1 MAKFIRVKGL
11 KDGDVVDSPMTMT
24 IADEKLHL
32 YQNCSWHNKW
42 VQVIEEKQEE
52 KVSVKAK
59 LVDEPKE
66 QVKEIKTETLRSEPK
81 TAVLTVEDLGGDLEG
96 DLEGKKEP
104 KKRGRKPK
112 A

>member
-32 YQNCSWHNKW
+32 YQNCSWHGKW
-42 VQVIEEKQEE
+42 VQVLEEKQED
-52 KVSVKAK
+52 KISVKSK

-66 QVKEIKTETLRSEPK
+66 QVKEIKMETLRTEPK
-81 TAVLTVEDLGGDLEG
+81 SEVLSIP
-96 DLEGKKEP
+96 EP

>member
-1 MAKFIRVKGL
+1 MATFIRVKGL
-11 KDGDVVDSPMTMT
+11 KDGDVIEKPMTMT
-24 IADEKLHL
+24 IADEKMHL
-32 YQNCSWHNKW
+32 YQNCSWHGKW
-42 VQVIEEKQEE
+42 VQVLEEKQED
-52 KVSVKAK
+52 KISVKSK

-66 QVKEIKTETLRSEPK
+66 QVKEIKMRTEPK
-81 TAVLTVEDLGGDLEG
+81 TAVLSVEDLAGDLGG